1 MEIKLQDCTLQDALD
16 ELKFQQKK
24 YPGAH
29 FEGKGNSEVVI
40 KLYDS
45 QIMVLKQ

>member
-1 MEIKLQDCTLQDALD
+1 MEIKLNDCTLQDALD

-24 YPGAH
+24 HPGAH
-29 FEGKGNSEVVI
+29 FEGKGNGEVVI

-45 QIMVLKQ
+45 QILKIK